1 MEPPTVRDIIAARKR
16 IQPHLLRT
24 PLYTYPLLNDLLNAE
39 VFVKHENYNP
49 TGAFKIR
56 GGINL
61 VAQLTPDE
69 RRRGVITASTGNH
82 GQSIALAAKIYGV
95 KATVCVPKNPNPIK
109 VASILRYGASIIEQG
124 ADYDEARLNAETLAK
139 EHEYRYIHSANE
151 PHLIA
156 GVGTLALEMIE
167 DQPDLDVVI
176 APVGAGSCACGTAI
190 AYEAL
195 SPSTRIIA
203 VQTEALPA
211 VHQSWLSGNLEST
224 PPANTIADGLAT
236 RQAFQLPVQIL
247 RSLIGEFI
255 LVNETEICTAIKHY
269 IDKAHTI
276 AEGAGAAS
284 LAAAIKLHQQLRGK
298 KVGLILTG
306 GNIAGDILRDILNKP
321 DSTSVVR

>member
-1 MEPPTVRDIIAARKR
+1 MEPPTVRDIIAARRR

-24 PLYTYPLLNDLLNAE
+24 PLHTYPLLNDLLGAE
-39 VFVKHENYNP
+39 AYVKHENHNP

-61 VAQLTPDE
+61 VSQLTPDE

-95 KATVCVPKNPNPIK
+95 KATVCVQKGANPIK
-109 VASILRYGASIIEQG
+109 VASIRSYGASIIEQG

-139 EHEYRYIHSANE
+139 EHGYRYIHSANE

-167 DQPDLDVVI
+167 DQPDLDAVI
-176 APVGAGSCACGTAI
+176 APVGAGTCACGAAI
-190 AYEAL
+190 AYKAL

-211 VHQSWLSGNLEST
+211 VYNSWLSGNLEST
-224 PPANTIADGLAT
+224 PPAKTIADGLAT
-236 RQAFQLPVQIL
+236 RQAFQLPIQIL
-247 RSLIGEFI
+247 RTLADDFT
-255 LVNETEICTAIKHY
+255 LVNEAEIRAAIKHY
-269 IDKAHTI
+269 VEKAHTI
-276 AEGAGAAS
+276 AEGAGAAP
-284 LAAAIKLHQQLRGK
+284 LAAAIKLRHHLNGK

-306 GNIAGDILRDILNKP
+306 ANITGDILRDVLNGP
-321 DSTSVVR
+321 